1 MYSRRKFLHQTGL
14 ATIGTIASP
23 IFANSAQK
31 NISKNAGVQLYS
43 VRTEMLVNALATLQM
58 LAKIGYKQIES
69 ARSEKGNYYGLSA
82 KEIKSV
88 TNDLGLTLQSGHVH
102 IDDHWQKSIEDA
114 VIAGQQY
121 LICSTMPTGGQTVDN
136 YQRVA
141 EKFNIAGDQC
151 KAAGLK
157 FGYHNH
163 DYEFDTREGQVLYD
177 VLLNNTDPKLVHM
190 ELDLGWVVV
199 TGNKPADYF
208 ARFPGRFPLW
218 HLKDMLIDKRH
229 STEFGKG
236 QLDIAGVLQLAK
248 QAGMQYYF
256 VEQEE
261 YEVNATQSLRH
272 DFDYLHNLG

>member
-23 IFANSAQK
+23 ILANSAQK